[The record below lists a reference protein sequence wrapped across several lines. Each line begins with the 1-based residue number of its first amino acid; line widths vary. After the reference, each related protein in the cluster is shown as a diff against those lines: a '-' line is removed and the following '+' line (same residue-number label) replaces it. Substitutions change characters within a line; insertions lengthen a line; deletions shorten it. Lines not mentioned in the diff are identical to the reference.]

1 MRVLDE
7 GKVRYH
13 LNDLTFEVEYGELRL
28 EIEVCQPLNLPING
42 IRLRRIE
49 GDTWDYKNL
58 CTNLLSRL
66 KL

>member
-1 MRVLDE
+1 MLDE

>member
-1 MRVLDE
+1 MLDE
-7 GKVRYH
+7 GKVRYNLH
-13 LNDLTFEVEYGELRL
+13 NLTFEVEYGELRL

-49 GDTWDYKNL
+49 GDTWGYKNL

-66 KL
+66 RL